1 MIIVFVTHYSGYYGA
16 NKSLLTVMCQL
27 RERFGIKPLVLL
39 PSIGPV
45 CSALEE
51 IGIPYV
57 IRHYY
62 WWVNDNHGVFQWLL
76 NKRKQWRNQLKI
88 GGLCD
93 LVFTL
98 SQERYGEN
106 PALVYTNSVCV
117 NVGIFMAERLGV
129 PHVWQ
134 FRESLIQFSLS
145 LSLSL
150 ALSLKL
156 WEKKVN
162 RRYVL
167 ISDYMMNYYRP
178 YLPAE
183 RMTRIYNG
191 VSVPAKAERETEN
204 VLKGRL
210 KVAIVGVVCNQKN
223 QLELLQAQSILHEQG
238 IEIDTYIIGTNKKGY
253 LQQVEA
259 YVQEH
264 DLSKYVHIM
273 GHQDDVFA
281 VLKEMNIGVVCATDE
296 AFGRTTI
303 EFMLMKMPVVVS
315 DSGANPELIRNEQD
329 GYIYT
334 SGDVNA
340 LAEVLKRYVELP
352 ELLQAQGESAYQY
365 AIDNFS
371 AEKNAEAIYK
381 VINEV
386 MNE

>member
-1 MIIVFVTHYSGYYGA
+1 MTILFVTHYSGYYGA
-16 NKSLLTVMCQL
+16 NKSLLTMMCQL

-39 PSIGPV
+39 PSSGPV
-45 CSALEE
+45 SAALKEE
-51 IGIPYV
+51 GIPYV
-57 IRHYY
+57 VQHYY

-76 NKRKQWRNQLKI
+76 NKRKQWRNLLKI
-88 GGLCD
+88 KSLCD
-93 LVFTL
+93 SILAL

-117 NVGIFMAERLGV
+117 NVGICMAERLKL
-129 PHVWQ
+129 PHIWQ
-134 FRESLIQFSLS
+134 FRESLSQFS

-156 WEKKVN
+156 WQKDVN

-183 RMTRIYNG
+183 RMACIYNG
-191 VSVPAKAERETEN
+191 VSVPTKAERDTEN
-204 VLKGRL
+204 MLKGRL
-210 KVAIVGVVCNQKN
+210 KVAIVGVVCEQKN
-223 QLELLQAQSILHEQG
+223 QLELLQAQRILYEQG
-238 IEIDTYIIGTNKKGY
+238 VEIDTYIIGTNKKEY

-259 YVQEH
+259 YVLEH
-264 DLSKYVHIM
+264 GLLQYVHIM

-281 VLKEMNIGVVCATDE
+281 VLKGMNLGVVSATDE

-315 DSGANPELIRNEQD
+315 DSGANAELIRNGQD
-329 GYIYT
+329 GCVYP
-334 SGDVNA
+334 SGDADA
-340 LAEVLKRYVELP
+340 LAAAIKRYVEHP
-352 ELLQAQGESAYQY
+352 ELLQVQGNSARQY
-365 AIDNFS
+365 AVDNFS
-371 AEKNAEAIYK
+371 AEKNAESIYK

>member
-1 MIIVFVTHYSGYYGA
+1 MTILFVTHYSGYYGA

-39 PSIGPV
+39 PSSGPV
-45 CSALEE
+45 CAALEE
-51 IGIPYV
+51 VGIPYV
-57 IRHYY
+57 VRHYY

-88 GGLCD
+88 GGVCD
-93 LVFTL
+93 SMLAL

-134 FRESLIQFSLS
+134 FRESLSQFS

-167 ISDYMMNYYRP
+167 ISDYMMRYYRS

-183 RMTRIYNG
+183 RMTCVYNG
-191 VSVPAKAERETEN
+191 VSVPTKAERKKEN

-210 KVAIVGVVCNQKN
+210 KVAIVGVVCQQKN
-223 QLELLQAQSILHEQG
+223 QLELLQAQSILHKKG
-238 IEIDTYIIGTNKKGY
+238 IEIDTYIIGTNKKEY
-253 LQQVEA
+253 LQQVGA

-264 DLSKYVHIM
+264 ELSQYVHIM

-281 VLKEMNIGVVCATDE
+281 ALKEMNLGVVSATDE

-315 DSGANPELIRNEQD
+315 DSGANAELIRDGQD
-329 GYIYT
+329 GYVYPL
-334 SGDVNA
+334 GDVDA
-340 LAEVLKRYVELP
+340 LAAAIKRYVEHP
-352 ELLQAQGESAYQY
+352 ELLQVQGESARQY
-365 AIDNFS
+365 AMDNFS
-371 AEKNAEAIYK
+371 AEKNAAAIYE

-386 MNE
+386 MNK

>member
-1 MIIVFVTHYSGYYGA
+1 MIILFITHYSGYYGA
-16 NKSLLTVMCQL
+16 NKSLLIVMCQL
-27 RERFGIKPLVLL
+27 RERFGVKPLVLL
-39 PSIGPV
+39 PSMGPV
-45 CSALEE
+45 CSVLEE
-51 IGIPYV
+51 VGIPYV

-93 LVFTL
+93 SVLAL

-106 PALVYTNSVCV
+106 PTLVYTNSVCV
-117 NVGIFMAERLGV
+117 NVGIFMAECLGV

-134 FRESLIQFSLS
+134 FRESLSQFS

-167 ISDYMMNYYRP
+167 ISDYMMNHYRP

-191 VSVPAKAERETEN
+191 VSVPPKAERETKN
-204 VLKGRL
+204 ILTGRL
-210 KVAIVGVVCNQKN
+210 KVAIVGVVCQQKN
-223 QLELLQAQSILHEQG
+223 QLELLHAQSILHEQG

-264 DLSKYVHIM
+264 GLSHNVHIM
-273 GHQDDVFA
+273 GHQDDVFT
-281 VLKEMNIGVVCATDE
+281 VLKEINLGVVCAKCE

-315 DSGANPELIRNEQD
+315 DSGANPELIRNGQD
-329 GYIYT
+329 GYIYP
-334 SGDVNA
+334 SGDVDA
-340 LAEVLKRYVELP
+340 LAETIKRYVVQP
-352 ELLQAQGESAYQY
+352 ELLQLQGESAYQY

>member
-1 MIIVFVTHYSGYYGA
+1 MTIVFVTHYSGYYGA

-27 RERFGIKPLVLL
+27 RERYGIKPLVLL
-39 PSIGPV
+39 PSKGPV
-45 CSALEE
+45 CAELEE
-51 IGIPYV
+51 VGIPYV
-57 IRHYY
+57 VRHYY
-62 WWVNDNHGVFQWLL
+62 WWVNDNHGLFQWLL

-93 LVFTL
+93 SVLTL

-129 PHVWQ
+129 SHVWQ
-134 FRESLIQFSLS
+134 FRESLSQFSLS

-183 RMTRIYNG
+183 RMTCIYNG
-191 VSVPAKAERETEN
+191 VSIPPKAERETKN
-204 VLKGRL
+204 TQIGRL
-210 KVAIVGVVCNQKN
+210 KVAIVGVVCQQKN

-238 IEIDTYIIGTNKKGY
+238 IEIDTYIIGTNKKEY

-264 DLSKYVHIM
+264 ELSQYVHIM

-281 VLKEMNIGVVCATDE
+281 VLKAMNLGVVSATDE

-315 DSGANPELIRNEQD
+315 NSGANAELIRDGQD
-329 GYIYT
+329 GYIYA
-334 SGDVNA
+334 SGEADA
-340 LAEVLKRYVELP
+340 LAEAIKRYVDQP
-352 ELLQAQGESAYQY
+352 ELLQVQGESARQY
-365 AIDNFS
+365 AMDNFS

>member
-1 MIIVFVTHYSGYYGA
+1 MTILFVTHYAGFYGA

-39 PSIGPV
+39 PTKGPV
-45 CSALEE
+45 CAALEE
-51 IGIPYV
+51 VGVPYV
-57 IRHYY
+57 VRPYY

-93 LVFTL
+93 SVLAL

-134 FRESLIQFSLS
+134 FRESLSQFS

-150 ALSLKL
+150 ALSLRL

-183 RMTRIYNG
+183 RMTCIYNG
-191 VSVPAKAERETEN
+191 VSIPPEAERETKN
-204 VLKGRL
+204 TQIGRL
-210 KVAIVGVVCNQKN
+210 KVAIVGVVCQQKN
-223 QLELLQAQSILHEQG
+223 QLELLRAQSILHGQG
-238 IEIDTYIIGTNKKGY
+238 IEIDTYIIGTDKKEY

-264 DLSKYVHIM
+264 ELSQYVHIM

-281 VLKEMNIGVVCATDE
+281 VLKAMNVGVVCARDE

-303 EFMLMKMPVVVS
+303 EFMLMHMPVIVS
-315 DSGANPELIRNEQD
+315 DSGANPELIEE
-329 GYIYT
+329 GKTGMIYPF
-334 SGDVNA
+334 GNVKC
-340 LAEVLKRYVELP
+340 LADCIEHYVKHP
-352 ELLQAQGESAYQY
+352 ELLQLQGDAAAEA
-365 AIDNFS
+365 ARKNFS
-371 AEKNAEAIYK
+371 AERNSELIYEQIEKAINFK
-381 VINEV
+381 
-386 MNE
+386 

>member
-1 MIIVFVTHYSGYYGA
+1 MTIVFVTHYSGYYGA

-45 CSALEE
+45 CAALDEV
-51 IGIPYV
+51 GIPYV

-93 LVFTL
+93 SVLAL
-98 SQERYGEN
+98 SQEKYGEN
-106 PALVYTNSVCV
+106 PALMYTNSVCV

-134 FRESLIQFSLS
+134 FRESLSQFS

-156 WEKKVN
+156 WQKGVN
-162 RRYVL
+162 KRYIL

-183 RMTRIYNG
+183 RMTCIYNG
-191 VSVPAKAERETEN
+191 VSVPAKAEREMVN
-204 VLKGRL
+204 MLNGRL
-210 KVAIVGVVCNQKN
+210 KVAIVGVVCQQKN
-223 QLELLQAQSILHEQG
+223 QLELLQAQSVLHEQG
-238 IEIDTYIIGTNKKGY
+238 IEIDTYIIGTNKKEY

-264 DLSKYVHIM
+264 ELSQYVHIM

-281 VLKEMNIGVVCATDE
+281 VLKEMNLGVVSATDE

-303 EFMLMKMPVVVS
+303 EFMRMKMPVVLS
-315 DSGANPELIRNEQD
+315 DSGANAELIRNRQD
-329 GYIYT
+329 GYVYP
-334 SGDVNA
+334 SGDVDA
-340 LAEVLKRYVELP
+340 LAAAIKRYVEHP
-352 ELLQAQGESAYQY
+352 ELLQLQGESACQY
-365 AIDNFS
+365 AMDNFS

-381 VINEV
+381 TINEVINE
-386 MNE
+386 

>member
-1 MIIVFVTHYSGYYGA
+1 MTIVFVTHYSGYYGA
-16 NKSLLTVMCQL
+16 NKSLLTVMCLL

-39 PSIGPV
+39 PSSGPV
-45 CSALEE
+45 CTALDEV
-51 IGIPYV
+51 GIPYV

-62 WWVNDNHGVFQWLL
+62 WWVNDNHGAFQWLL

-93 LVFTL
+93 SLLAL

-106 PALVYTNSVCV
+106 PASVYTNSVCV

-134 FRESLIQFSLS
+134 FRESLSQFS

-156 WEKKVN
+156 WQKDVN
-162 RRYVL
+162 KRYIL

-183 RMTRIYNG
+183 RMMCINNG
-191 VSVPAKAERETEN
+191 VSVPAKAEREVKN
-204 VLKGRL
+204 ILNGLL
-210 KVAIVGVVCNQKN
+210 KVAIVGVVCKQKN

-238 IEIDTYIIGTNKKGY
+238 IEIDTYIIGTNKKEY

-259 YVQEH
+259 YTQEH
-264 DLSKYVHIM
+264 ELSQYVHIM

-281 VLKEMNIGVVCATDE
+281 VLKEMNLGVVSATNE

-315 DSGANPELIRNEQD
+315 DSGANAELIRNGQD
-329 GYIYT
+329 GYVYT
-334 SGDVNA
+334 SGDVDA
-340 LAEVLKRYVELP
+340 LALAIKRYVEHP
-352 ELLQAQGESAYQY
+352 ELLQLQGESACQY
-365 AIDNFS
+365 AMDNFS
-371 AEKNAEAIYK
+371 AEKNAEAIYE
-381 VINEV
+381 VINKV

>member
-1 MIIVFVTHYSGYYGA
+1 MTIVFVTHYSGYYGA

-39 PSIGPV
+39 PSSGPV
-45 CSALEE
+45 CGALEE
-51 IGIPYV
+51 VGIPYV

-62 WWVNDNHGVFQWLL
+62 WWVNDNHGAFQWLL
-76 NKRKQWRNQLKI
+76 NKRKQWRNQWKI
-88 GGLCD
+88 GGACD
-93 LVFTL
+93 SVLAL

-129 PHVWQ
+129 PHMWQ
-134 FRESLIQFSLS
+134 FRESLSQFS

-150 ALSLKL
+150 ALSLRL
-156 WEKKVN
+156 WRKDGN

-167 ISDYMMNYYRP
+167 ISDYMMRYYRP

-183 RMTRIYNG
+183 RMTCIYNG
-191 VSVPAKAERETEN
+191 VSLPAKAERGTEN

-210 KVAIVGVVCNQKN
+210 KVAIVGVVCQQKN

-238 IEIDTYIIGTNKKGY
+238 IEIDTYIIGTNKKEY

-264 DLSKYVHIM
+264 GLSQNVHIM

-281 VLKEMNIGVVCATDE
+281 VLKEMNLGVVSATDE

-303 EFMLMKMPVVVS
+303 EYMLMKMPVVVS
-315 DSGANPELIRNEQD
+315 DSGANTELIRNGQD
-329 GYIYT
+329 GYVYP
-334 SGDVNA
+334 SGDIDA
-340 LAEVLKRYVELP
+340 LAAAIMRYVEQP
-352 ELLQAQGESAYQY
+352 ELLQVQGKSACQY

>member
-1 MIIVFVTHYSGYYGA
+1 MTILFVTHYSGYYGA
-16 NKSLLTVMCQL
+16 NKSLLTVICYL
-27 RERFGIKPLVLL
+27 RERFGIKPIVLL
-39 PSIGPV
+39 PSKGPM
-45 CSALEE
+45 CRALEDVE
-51 IGIPYV
+51 IPFV
-57 IRHYY
+57 VKHYY
-62 WWVNDNHGVFQWLL
+62 WWVNDNRGVFQWLL
-76 NKRKQWRNQLKI
+76 NKRKQLRNQLKI

-93 LVFTL
+93 SVLAL
-98 SQERYGEN
+98 SQERYGDN
-106 PALVYTNSVCV
+106 PVLVYTNSVCV
-117 NVGIFMAERLGV
+117 NVGIFMAEHLGI

-134 FRESLIQFSLS
+134 FRESLSQFS

-156 WEKKVN
+156 WQKEVN

-167 ISDYMMNYYRP
+167 ISDYMMRYYCP
-178 YLPAE
+178 YLPVE
-183 RMTRIYNG
+183 RMTCIYNG
-191 VSVPAKAERETEN
+191 VSVPTKTERETEN

-210 KVAIVGVVCNQKN
+210 KVAIVGVVCQQKN

-238 IEIDTYIIGTNKKGY
+238 IEIDTYIIGTNKKEY

-264 DLSKYVHIM
+264 GLSHNVHIM
-273 GHQDDVFA
+273 GHQDDVFT
-281 VLKEMNIGVVCATDE
+281 VLKEINLGVVCATDE

-303 EFMLMKMPVVVS
+303 EFMMMKMPVVVS

-329 GYIYT
+329 GYIYPL
-334 SGDVNA
+334 GDVDA
-340 LAEVLKRYVELP
+340 LAETIKRYVVQP
-352 ELLQAQGESAYQY
+352 ELLQLQGEGAYQY

-371 AEKNAEAIYK
+371 VEKNAEAIYK

>member
-1 MIIVFVTHYSGYYGA
+1 MTIVFVTHYSGYYGA
-16 NKSLLTVMCQL
+16 NKSLLTVMCLL

-39 PSIGPV
+39 PSSGPV
-45 CSALEE
+45 CGALEE
-51 IGIPYV
+51 VGIPYV

-93 LVFTL
+93 SVLAL

-129 PHVWQ
+129 PPVWQ
-134 FRESLIQFSLS
+134 FRESLSQFS

-183 RMTRIYNG
+183 RMTCIYNG
-191 VSVPAKAERETEN
+191 VSVPPKAERETKN
-204 VLKGRL
+204 TLTGRL

-223 QLELLQAQSILHEQG
+223 QLELLQAQSVLHEQG
-238 IEIDTYIIGTNKKGY
+238 IEIDTYIIGTNKKEY
-253 LQQVEA
+253 LRQVEA

-264 DLSKYVHIM
+264 GLSQYVHIM

-281 VLKEMNIGVVCATDE
+281 VLKEMNLGVVSATDE

-315 DSGANPELIRNEQD
+315 DSGANAELIRNGQD
-329 GYIYT
+329 GYVY
-334 SGDVNA
+334 SSEDANA
-340 LAEVLKRYVELP
+340 LAETIKRYVEHP
-352 ELLQAQGESAYQY
+352 QLLQVQGESARQY
-365 AIDNFS
+365 AMDNFS

-381 VINEV
+381 TINEVINE
-386 MNE
+386 

>member
-1 MIIVFVTHYSGYYGA
+1 MRIGA
-16 NKSLLTVMCQL
+16 
-27 RERFGIKPLVLL
+27 
-39 PSIGPV
+39 
-45 CSALEE
+45 
-51 IGIPYV
+51 
-57 IRHYY
+57 
-62 WWVNDNHGVFQWLL
+62 
-76 NKRKQWRNQLKI
+76 
-88 GGLCD
+88 LCD
-93 LVFTL
+93 SVLAL
-98 SQERYGEN
+98 SQERYSEN

-134 FRESLIQFSLS
+134 FRESLSQFS

-156 WEKKVN
+156 WQKDVN
-162 RRYVL
+162 KRYIL

-183 RMTRIYNG
+183 RMTCIYNG

-210 KVAIVGVVCNQKN
+210 KVAIVGVVCQQKN
-223 QLELLQAQSILHEQG
+223 QLELLQAQSILHEHEQG
-238 IEIDTYIIGTNKKGY
+238 IEIDTYIIGTNKKEY
-253 LQQVEA
+253 LQQVEE
-259 YVQEH
+259 YTQEH
-264 DLSKYVHIM
+264 ELSQYVHII

-281 VLKEMNIGVVCATDE
+281 VLKEMNLGVVSATDE

-315 DSGANPELIRNEQD
+315 DSGANAELIRNGQD
-329 GYIYT
+329 GYVYV
-334 SGDVNA
+334 SGDANA
-340 LAEVLKRYVELP
+340 LAAAIKRYVEHP
-352 ELLQAQGESAYQY
+352 ELLQVHGHSACQY
-365 AIDNFS
+365 AMDNFS
-371 AEKNAEAIYK
+371 AETNAEAIYK

>member
-1 MIIVFVTHYSGYYGA
+1 MTTLFVTHYSGYYGA

-27 RERFGIKPLVLL
+27 QERYGIKPIVLL
-39 PSIGPV
+39 PSKGPM

-51 IGIPYV
+51 VGVPYV

-62 WWVNDNHGVFQWLL
+62 WWVNDNHGLFQWLL

-93 LVFTL
+93 SVLDL

-134 FRESLIQFSLS
+134 FRESLSQFS

-156 WEKKVN
+156 WQKDVN
-162 RRYVL
+162 KRYIL

-178 YLPAE
+178 YLPQDRME
-183 RMTRIYNG
+183 RVYNG
-191 VSVPAKAERETEN
+191 VSLPKRAERETGN
-204 VLKGRL
+204 TLKGRL
-210 KVAIVGVVCNQKN
+210 KVTIVGVVCQQKN
-223 QLELLQAQSILHEQG
+223 QLELLRAQSILHEQG
-238 IEIDTYIIGTNKKGY
+238 IDIDTYIMGTNKKEY
-253 LQQVEA
+253 LQQIET

-264 DLSKYVHIM
+264 DLSPYVHIM

-281 VLKEMNIGVVCATDE
+281 VLKEMNVGVVSATDE

-315 DSGANPELIRNEQD
+315 NSGANAELIRNAQD
-329 GYIYT
+329 GYVYP

-340 LAEVLKRYVELP
+340 LADAIKRYVMQP
-352 ELLQAQGESAYQY
+352 ELVQLQGESAYQY

-371 AEKNAEAIYK
+371 AEKNAEAIYE
-381 VINEV
+381 VITEV
-386 MNE
+386 MNK

>member
-1 MIIVFVTHYSGYYGA
+1 MTIVFVTHYSGYYGA

-39 PSIGPV
+39 PSSGPV
-45 CSALEE
+45 CGALEKV
-51 IGIPYV
+51 GVPYV
-57 IRHYY
+57 VRHYY

-93 LVFTL
+93 SVLAL

-134 FRESLIQFSLS
+134 FRESLSQFS

-150 ALSLKL
+150 ALSLRL
-156 WEKKVN
+156 WRREVN

-178 YLPAE
+178 YLPVE
-183 RMTRIYNG
+183 RMARIYNG
-191 VSVPAKAERETEN
+191 ISLPERAEREAEN

-210 KVAIVGVVCNQKN
+210 KVAIVGVVCQQKN
-223 QLELLQAQSILHEQG
+223 QLELLRAQSILHEEG
-238 IEIDTYIIGTNKKGY
+238 IDIDTYIIGTNKKEY
-253 LQQVEA
+253 LEQVGA
-259 YVQEH
+259 YAQEH
-264 DLSKYVHIM
+264 DLSRYVHIM

-281 VLKEMNIGVVCATDE
+281 VLKEMNLGVVSATDE

-303 EFMLMKMPVVVS
+303 EFMRMKMPVVVS
-315 DSGANPELIRNEQD
+315 DSGANAELIRNGQD
-329 GYIYT
+329 GYVYV
-334 SGDVNA
+334 SGDANA
-340 LAEVLKRYVELP
+340 LAEAIKRYVEHS
-352 ELLQAQGESAYQY
+352 ELLQVQGDSARQY
-365 AIDNFS
+365 AMDNFS
-371 AEKNAEAIYK
+371 AETNAEAIYK
-381 VINEV
+381 TINEVINE
-386 MNE
+386 

>member
-1 MIIVFVTHYSGYYGA
+1 MTIVFVTHYSGYYGA

-39 PSIGPV
+39 PSCGPV
-45 CSALEE
+45 CGALEE
-51 IGIPYV
+51 VGIPYV

-62 WWVNDNHGVFQWLL
+62 WWVNDNHGVFQCLL

-93 LVFTL
+93 SLLAL
-98 SQERYGEN
+98 SQERYGES

-129 PHVWQ
+129 PHFWQ
-134 FRESLIQFSLS
+134 FRESLSQFS

-156 WEKKVN
+156 WQKDVN
-162 RRYVL
+162 KRYIL

-183 RMTRIYNG
+183 RMTCIYNG
-191 VSVPAKAERETEN
+191 VSVPAKAERESEN

-210 KVAIVGVVCNQKN
+210 KVAIIGVVCQQKN
-223 QLELLQAQSILHEQG
+223 QLELLQAQSILLEQG
-238 IEIDTYIIGTNKKGY
+238 IEIDTFIIGTNKQEY

-259 YVQEH
+259 YTQEH
-264 DLSKYVHIM
+264 ELSQYVHIM

-281 VLKEMNIGVVCATDE
+281 VLKEMNLGVVCATDE

-315 DSGANPELIRNEQD
+315 DSGANAELMRNGQE
-329 GYIYT
+329 GHVYS
-334 SGDVNA
+334 SGDANA
-340 LAEVLKRYVELP
+340 LAEAIKRYVEHP
-352 ELLQAQGESAYQY
+352 ELLQVQGESARQY
-365 AIDNFS
+365 AMDNFS

>member
-1 MIIVFVTHYSGYYGA
+1 MTIVFVTHYSGYYGA
-16 NKSLLTVMCQL
+16 NKSLLTVMCLL

-39 PSIGPV
+39 PSSGPV
-45 CSALEE
+45 CGALEE
-51 IGIPYV
+51 VGIPYV

-93 LVFTL
+93 SVLAL

-134 FRESLIQFSLS
+134 FRESLSQFS

-183 RMTRIYNG
+183 RMTCIYNG
-191 VSVPAKAERETEN
+191 VSVPPKAERETKN
-204 VLKGRL
+204 TLTGRL

-223 QLELLQAQSILHEQG
+223 QLELLQAQSVLHEQG
-238 IEIDTYIIGTNKKGY
+238 IEIDTYIIGTNKKEY
-253 LQQVEA
+253 LRQVEA

-264 DLSKYVHIM
+264 GLSQYVHIM

-281 VLKEMNIGVVCATDE
+281 VLKEMNLGVVSATDE

-315 DSGANPELIRNEQD
+315 DSGANAELIRNGQD
-329 GYIYT
+329 GYVY
-334 SGDVNA
+334 SSEDANA
-340 LAEVLKRYVELP
+340 LAETIKRYVEHP
-352 ELLQAQGESAYQY
+352 QLLQVQGESARQY
-365 AIDNFS
+365 AMDNFS

-381 VINEV
+381 TINEVINE
-386 MNE
+386 

>member
-1 MIIVFVTHYSGYYGA
+1 MAILFVTHYSGYYGA

-39 PSIGPV
+39 PSSGPV
-45 CSALEE
+45 CGALEE
-51 IGIPYV
+51 VGIPYV

-62 WWVNDNHGVFQWLL
+62 WWVNDNHGLFQWLL

-88 GGLCD
+88 CGLCD
-93 LVFTL
+93 SVLAL
-98 SQERYGEN
+98 SQEKYGEN

-117 NVGIFMAERLGV
+117 NIGIFMAERLGV

-134 FRESLIQFSLS
+134 FRESLSQFSLS
-145 LSLSL
+145 LV
-150 ALSLKL
+150 LSLKL

-183 RMTRIYNG
+183 RMTCIYNG
-191 VSVPAKAERETEN
+191 VSIPPKAERETKN
-204 VLKGRL
+204 TQIGRL
-210 KVAIVGVVCNQKN
+210 KVAIVGVVCQQKN

-238 IEIDTYIIGTNKKGY
+238 IEIDTYIIGTNKKEY

-264 DLSKYVHIM
+264 ELSQYVHIM

-281 VLKEMNIGVVCATDE
+281 VLKDMNLGVVSATDE

-315 DSGANPELIRNEQD
+315 DSGANAELIRDGQD
-329 GYIYT
+329 GYIYA
-334 SGDVNA
+334 SGEADA
-340 LAEVLKRYVELP
+340 LAEAIKRYVDQP
-352 ELLQAQGESAYQY
+352 ELLQVQGESARQY
-365 AIDNFS
+365 AMDNFS

>member
-1 MIIVFVTHYSGYYGA
+1 MTIVFVTHYSGYYGA

-27 RERFGIKPLVLL
+27 RERYGIKPLVLL
-39 PSIGPV
+39 PSKGPV
-45 CSALEE
+45 CAALEE
-51 IGIPYV
+51 IGVPYV
-57 IRHYY
+57 VRHYY
-62 WWVNDNHGVFQWLL
+62 WWVNDNHGMFQWLL

-93 LVFTL
+93 SVLAL
-98 SQERYGEN
+98 SQERYSEN

-134 FRESLIQFSLS
+134 FRESLSQFSLS

-162 RRYVL
+162 KRYIL
-167 ISDYMMNYYRP
+167 ISDYMMRYYRP
-178 YLPAE
+178 YLPAD
-183 RMTRIYNG
+183 RMTCIYNG
-191 VSVPAKAERETEN
+191 VSVPAKAERETGN
-204 VLKGRL
+204 VLKGKL
-210 KVAIVGVVCNQKN
+210 KVAIVGVVCKQKN
-223 QLELLQAQSILHEQG
+223 QLELLCAQRILHEQG
-238 IEIDTYIIGTNKKGY
+238 IDIDTYILGTNKKEY
-253 LQQVEA
+253 LQQLEA

-264 DLSKYVHIM
+264 GLSQYVHIM

-281 VLKEMNIGVVCATDE
+281 VLKAMNVGVVSATDE

-315 DSGANPELIRNEQD
+315 DSGANAELIRNGQD
-329 GYIYT
+329 GCVYP
-334 SGDVNA
+334 SGDADA
-340 LAEVLKRYVELP
+340 LAAAIKRYVEHP
-352 ELLQAQGESAYQY
+352 ELLQVQGKSARQY
-365 AIDNFS
+365 AVDNFS
-371 AEKNAEAIYK
+371 AEKNAESIYK

-386 MNE
+386 MND

>member
-1 MIIVFVTHYSGYYGA
+1 MTILFVTHYSGYYGA
-16 NKSLLTVMCQL
+16 NKSLLTVICYL
-27 RERFGIKPLVLL
+27 RERFGIKPIVLL
-39 PSIGPV
+39 PSKGPM
-45 CSALEE
+45 CRALEDVE
-51 IGIPYV
+51 IPFV
-57 IRHYY
+57 VKHYY
-62 WWVNDNHGVFQWLL
+62 WWVNDNRGVFQWLL
-76 NKRKQWRNQLKI
+76 NKRKQLRNQLKI

-93 LVFTL
+93 SVLAL

-129 PHVWQ
+129 RHVWQ
-134 FRESLIQFSLS
+134 FRESLSQFS

-162 RRYVL
+162 KRYIL
-167 ISDYMMNYYRP
+167 ISDYMMRYYRP
-178 YLPAE
+178 YLPAD
-183 RMTRIYNG
+183 RMTCIYNG
-191 VSVPAKAERETEN
+191 VLVPAKAERETGN
-204 VLKGRL
+204 VLKGKL
-210 KVAIVGVVCNQKN
+210 KVAIVGVVCKQKN
-223 QLELLQAQSILHEQG
+223 QLELLRAQRILHEQG
-238 IEIDTYIIGTNKKGY
+238 IDIDTYILGTNKKEY
-253 LQQVEA
+253 LQQLEA

-264 DLSKYVHIM
+264 DLSKCVHIM

-281 VLKEMNIGVVCATDE
+281 VLKEMNVGVVCATDE

-315 DSGANPELIRNEQD
+315 DSGANPELIRNGQD
-329 GYIYT
+329 GYIYP
-334 SGDVNA
+334 SGDVDA
-340 LAEVLKRYVELP
+340 LAETIKRYVVQP
-352 ELLQAQGESAYQY
+352 KLLQLQGESAYQY

-371 AEKNAEAIYK
+371 AEKNAEAIYT

>member
-1 MIIVFVTHYSGYYGA
+1 MTILFVTHYSGYYGA

-39 PSIGPV
+39 PSSGPV
-45 CSALEE
+45 CGALEE
-51 IGIPYV
+51 VGIPYV

-62 WWVNDNHGVFQWLL
+62 WWVNDNHGLFQWLL

-93 LVFTL
+93 SVLAL
-98 SQERYGEN
+98 SKEKYGEI

-134 FRESLIQFSLS
+134 FRESLSQFS

-156 WEKKVN
+156 WQKDVN
-162 RRYVL
+162 KRYIL
-167 ISDYMMNYYRP
+167 ISDYMMRYYRP
-178 YLPAE
+178 YLPVQ
-183 RMTRIYNG
+183 RMTCIYNG
-191 VSVPAKAERETEN
+191 VSLSTKAERETEN
-204 VLKGRL
+204 LLKGRL
-210 KVAIVGVVCNQKN
+210 KVAIVGVVCQQKN
-223 QLELLQAQSILHEQG
+223 QLELLQAQRILHEQG
-238 IEIDTYIIGTNKKGY
+238 IEIDTFIIGTNKQEY
-253 LQQVEA
+253 LHQLEA

-264 DLSKYVHIM
+264 ELSQYVHIM

-281 VLKEMNIGVVCATDE
+281 VLKEMNLGVVSATDE

-303 EFMLMKMPVVVS
+303 ECMRMKMPVVVS
-315 DSGANPELIRNEQD
+315 DSGANAELIRNGQD
-329 GYIYT
+329 GYVYP
-334 SGDVNA
+334 SGDVDA
-340 LAEVLKRYVELP
+340 LAAAIKRYVEQP
-352 ELLQAQGESAYQY
+352 ELLQVHGHSACQY
-365 AIDNFS
+365 AMDNFS
-371 AEKNAEAIYK
+371 AETNAEAIYK